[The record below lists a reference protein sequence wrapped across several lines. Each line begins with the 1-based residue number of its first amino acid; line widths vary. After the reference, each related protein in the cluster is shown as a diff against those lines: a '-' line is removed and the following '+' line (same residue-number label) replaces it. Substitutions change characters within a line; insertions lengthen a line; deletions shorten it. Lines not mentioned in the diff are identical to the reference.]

1 MMGYILN
8 YLLKISLFIIFL
20 QNISFAEID
29 IQNIKKNED
38 GVNVDY
44 KLNFQINDELEKLIN
59 KGISIE
65 MTEEVIVHERRK
77 YLPNRQ
83 LFKKINII
91 VIEFHPLI
99 KKYYLKNS
107 VNRSQYDNLNS
118 LVDDLNRVK
127 TIFLDLKIEDKK
139 IYDTQIVWK
148 INENSLP
155 KSLQLNIKKQNW
167 LEIDQYKFI
176 L

>member
-1 MMGYILN
+1 MGYILN
-8 YLLKISLFIIFL
+8 YLLKISLVIIFL

-29 IQNIKKNED
+29 IQDIKKNED

-77 YLPNRQ
+77 YLPNREV
-83 LFKKINII
+83 FKKINII
-91 VIEFHPLI
+91 VIEYHPLI
-99 KKYYLKNS
+99 KKYYLKNY

-118 LVDDLNRVK
+118 LVDDLNRIK

-167 LEIDQYKFI
+167 LEIDQYKFK